1 MDQAGDPAHQ
11 VGLEVVKHAVGA
23 GDVPQHLDHF
33 DPVFEIEAGLDHA
46 GEGVELVRIF
56 HRFLAQ
62 CDQFLDL
69 GAFEGEAAFDQ
80 PGNGFALGF
89 VEVAVYDRGLDE
101 KGDRGDLDVIG
112 AAPRAIGR
120 GVIGA
125 VVENKGLDSVEH
137 GPCLSHPFGQ
147 EQPFDGGDL
156 PLPGLARL
164 RTFKDM
170 NETPNRAGDRP
181 GNRPDNR
188 PDNRQF
194 APATGRNRDAIAA
207 VLQRVLPKTGLVVEI
222 GAGSGEH
229 AAYFAPRFPGLTWQ
243 PTEPDADGRA
253 SIKAWAEAANVPNL
267 RPPLDLDVTRAVWPV
282 TEADAVFCANMIHIS
297 PWQCCLGLMAGAGRI
312 LTPRGEDGETPDRD
326 QKKAGVLVLYGPFKR
341 DGEHTAP
348 SNADFDAGLKSRDPA
363 WGVRDL
369 SEVTE
374 AALDNGLALEQ
385 TVDMPANNLMAIFR
399 R

>member
-1 MDQAGDPAHQ
+1 MA
-11 VGLEVVKHAVGA
+11 
-23 GDVPQHLDHF
+23 
-33 DPVFEIEAGLDHA
+33 
-46 GEGVELVRIF
+46 
-56 HRFLAQ
+56 
-62 CDQFLDL
+62 
-69 GAFEGEAAFDQ
+69 
-80 PGNGFALGF
+80 
-89 VEVAVYDRGLDE
+89 
-101 KGDRGDLDVIG
+101 
-112 AAPRAIGR
+112 
-120 GVIGA
+120 
-125 VVENKGLDSVEH
+125 
-137 GPCLSHPFGQ
+137 
-147 EQPFDGGDL
+147 
-156 PLPGLARL
+156 
-164 RTFKDM
+164 
-170 NETPNRAGDRP
+170 
-181 GNRPDNR
+181 
-188 PDNRQF
+188 
-194 APATGRNRDAIAA
+194 
-207 VLQRVLPKTGLVVEI
+207 KTLVEI

-253 SIKAWAEAANVPNL
+253 SIKAWAVAANVPNL

-282 TEADAVFCANMIHIS
+282 TEADAVFCANMIHIA